1 MCVHFPCVNLETPG
15 RHLQVLKCVNF
26 ACWNPISD
34 LLGALVRWQEERKKE
49 VRRKKDLSRGSI
61 RLSQSPLE
69 FCSQIIDQAPRCY
82 TQQLYHCP
90 QSVFNGIPRPHSLS
104 CVFPGC
110 FFAVPVHFFP
120 KLCCQQSVSTW
131 HSYCTVLDRLMV
143 KTIIVTVA
151 LAHKRRVPYVY
162 YKT

>member
-69 FCSQIIDQAPRCY
+69 FCSQIIDQALRCY
-82 TQQLYHCP
+82 TQQMYHCP
-90 QSVFNGIPRPHSLS
+90 QSVFNGIPWPHSLS
-104 CVFPGC
+104 RVFPGC
-110 FFAVPVHFFP
+110 FFAVPVHFLRSSVANSLFLHALLLYCP
-120 KLCCQQSVSTW
+120 GSIDGKNDNCDGSVS
-131 HSYCTVLDRLMV
+131 
-143 KTIIVTVA
+143 
-151 LAHKRRVPYVY
+151 P
-162 YKT
+162 